1 MLKLFT
7 VKEIQLII
15 VFQCM
20 PISLLIWHGL
30 DDVNAHLLA
39 YEINELLVKIFKD
52 EIYVLNHEN
61 LVEDQEKYSKE
72 IIKYCE
78 LEWDDS
84 CLEFYKTAGQ
94 VQTAS
99 NEQVREPINKAYVI
113 ENSDFIK
120 SELKKSLNL

>member
-39 YEINELLVKIFKD
+39 YEINELLM
-52 EIYVLNHEN
+52 
-61 LVEDQEKYSKE
+61 
-72 IIKYCE
+72 
-78 LEWDDS
+78 
-84 CLEFYKTAGQ
+84 
-94 VQTAS
+94 
-99 NEQVREPINKAYVI
+99 
-113 ENSDFIK
+113 
-120 SELKKSLNL
+120 